1 MRKLTK
7 NEAMQIASIIVSIL
21 LTLGLIT
28 ACTNTLFVAK
38 GISGNV
44 NQKTNNSVKVDSTA
58 THVST
63 KIK

>member
-21 LTLGLIT
+21 LALGLIT
-28 ACTNTLFVAK
+28 ACTNTLYVAK
-38 GISGNV
+38 GNNGKV
-44 NQKTNNSVKVDSTA
+44 YQETNNSLKVDSTA
-58 THVST
+58 TNVST